1 MHIFHWTASCFLSR
15 MGVAPIKHLLNH
27 LYHHPSSH
35 PFFRL
40 SFAAACVGSSTTVRQ
55 LVCCDYWALYLF
67 LVFPHLW
74 SQGVSQTC
82 LTGEG
87 LFLVWC
93 SFGTIPA
100 WSRCQ
105 NELMAF
111 TWPLYKTAAERRL
124 SQSLPT
130 TTAVYWGLVKCPY
143 WVSLAQILTDKCFTV
158 TAMP

>member
-1 MHIFHWTASCFLSR
+1 MHIFHWTASCVLSR
-15 MGVAPIKHLLNH
+15 MGVTPIKHLLNH

-93 SFGTIPA
+93 FRHDSCLVQVPKWADGLYVTVV
-100 WSRCQ
+100 WKSSREETVPKPPQYHCSV
-105 NELMAF
+105 L
-111 TWPLYKTAAERRL
+111 
-124 SQSLPT
+124 
-130 TTAVYWGLVKCPY
+130 GLGEMSVLG
-143 WVSLAQILTDKCFTV
+143 VSSTNFDW
-158 TAMP
+158 